1 MSDVH
6 SKADT
11 HKRQQALRNT
21 LDTTS
26 EDSAA
31 AERTDEDDH

>member
-6 SKADT
+6 SQAET
-11 HKRQQALRNT
+11 PKRLAALRNT
-21 LDTTS
+21 LDTTN

-31 AERTDEDDH
+31 EERTDEDDY